1 MTAARRL
8 QPTFVTP
15 RAADYRAPG
24 GPWDQPTL
32 DELLTDAAARVVDR
46 VLVVDGDR
54 RVTGAEL
61 LELVAAAA
69 SMLDE
74 RGVTAGDAVAW
85 QLGNCVEAI
94 VAFRA
99 CWRIGAVAAPLHAAF
114 TAAEVDRA
122 VARIRPAAV
131 LTPNDLSES
140 SMRRLTVTMTVK
152 RRMEELRELRGRE
165 LAALLFTSGSS
176 GAPKGVLH
184 TSDTLAY
191 KATGMAAVHR
201 LGPDDV
207 VLMPAP
213 LAHVSGLLNAVTLP
227 GVVPFKTVLMRRWNA
242 DAALDLIERE
252 RVSFMVGPPT
262 FFVALMQ
269 SPGFRAT
276 RVESLRLVSSGG
288 AGVSDAFVAEAS
300 ERLGCVVKRT
310 YGSTEA
316 PSVATALPGVPDDVP
331 RAIAPCELRID
342 EEGGELLI
350 RGPEVCAGYLDPP
363 DTERTFTPDGWY
375 RTGDLATIDGEGRL
389 AIRGRLD
396 DVIIRGG
403 ENISATEVA
412 ALIEHHPAV
421 RQCAV
426 IGIADDLMGE
436 RACAFVVADGDFDLA
451 ECARWCATEGLARY
465 KTPERVIVLDAL
477 PVLASGKPDRAALR
491 ARASEISSS

>member
-1 MTAARRL
+1 
-8 QPTFVTP
+8 
-15 RAADYRAPG
+15 
-24 GPWDQPTL
+24 
-32 DELLTDAAARVVDR
+32 
-46 VLVVDGDR
+46 
-54 RVTGAEL
+54 
-61 LELVAAAA
+61 
-69 SMLDE
+69 
-74 RGVTAGDAVAW
+74 
-85 QLGNCVEAI
+85 
-94 VAFRA
+94 
-99 CWRIGAVAAPLHAAF
+99 
-114 TAAEVDRA
+114 
-122 VARIRPAAV
+122 
-131 LTPNDLSES
+131 
-140 SMRRLTVTMTVK
+140 
-152 RRMEELRELRGRE
+152 
-165 LAALLFTSGSS
+165 
-176 GAPKGVLH
+176 VLH

-201 LGPDDV
+201 LTPDDV

-227 GVVPFKTVLMRRWNA
+227 GAVPFKTVLMRRWNA

-269 SPGFRAT
+269 APGFSAT

-300 ERLGCVVKRT
+300 ERLGTVVKRT

-316 PSVATALPGVPDDVP
+316 PSVATALPDAPDDAP

-342 EEGGELLI
+342 DGGELLI
-350 RGPEVCAGYLDPP
+350 RGPEVCAGYLDAP
-363 DTERTFTPDGWY
+363 DTERAFTTDGFY
-375 RTGDLATIDGEGRL
+375 RTGDLATIDAAGRL

-412 ALIEHHPAV
+412 ALLERHPAV

-426 IGIADDLMGE
+426 IGVADDLMGE
-436 RACAFVVADGDFDLA
+436 RACAFVVADAGFDLA
-451 ECARWCATEGLARY
+451 ECARWCAAEGLARF

-491 ARASEISSS
+491 ARAAEVSSS

>member
-1 MTAARRL
+1 S
-8 QPTFVTP
+8 
-15 RAADYRAPG
+15 G
-24 GPWDQPTL
+24 
-32 DELLTDAAARVVDR
+32 
-46 VLVVDGDR
+46 
-54 RVTGAEL
+54 
-61 LELVAAAA
+61 VA
-69 SMLDE
+69 
-74 RGVTAGDAVAW
+74 G
-85 QLGNCVEAI
+85 
-94 VAFRA
+94 
-99 CWRIGAVAAPLHAAF
+99 
-114 TAAEVDRA
+114 
-122 VARIRPAAV
+122 RP
-131 LTPNDLSES
+131 
-140 SMRRLTVTMTVK
+140 
-152 RRMEELRELRGRE
+152 EELRELRGGE

-201 LGPDDV
+201 LTPDDV

-227 GVVPFKTVLMRRWNA
+227 GAVPFKTVLMRRWNA

-269 SPGFRAT
+269 SPNFSPA

-300 ERLGCVVKRT
+300 ERLGTVVKRT

-316 PSVATALPGVPDDVP
+316 PSVATALPGAPDDAP
-331 RAIAPCELRID
+331 RAIPPCELRID
-342 EEGGELLI
+342 APDTDEHAGELLI
-350 RGPEVCAGYLDPP
+350 RGPEVCAGYLDAP
-363 DTERTFTPDGWY
+363 DTERTFTRDGWY
-375 RTGDLATIDGEGRL
+375 RTGDLATIDADGRL

-412 ALIEHHPAV
+412 ELVERHPAV

-426 IGIADDLMGE
+426 VGIADDLMGE
-436 RACAFVVADGDFDLA
+436 RACAFVVADDGFDLA
-451 ECARWCATEGLARY
+451 ECARWCAAEGLARF

-491 ARASEISSS
+491 ARAAQISSS